1 MMSLRKRDQSG
12 LLWSVQCEM
21 MKSWVSS
28 NEAVVVVV
36 GRKRGNWKMFMSQS
50 PQDVGIDWM

>member
-1 MMSLRKRDQSG
+1 MRKGDQLG
-12 LLWSVQCEM
+12 LLRSMQCEI

-28 NEAVVVVV
+28 SEAVVVVV
-36 GRKRGNWKMFMSQS
+36 ERRRGNWKIFMSQS